1 LNSLETSQGGGE
13 TTEQRTSVGVVDNI
27 KGQSVANAKEA
38 ESKENLLPQD
48 MGPFFPFSRKDSC
61 HFIPI
66 VEGLSEW
73 QSVLFVSEA
82 ETS

>member
-38 ESKENLLPQD
+38 KSKENLLPQD

-61 HFIPI
+61 YFIPI